1 VLADVRE
8 QKLTDKVLAI
18 TSIDN
23 HKSIRLVKKL
33 GFSFKGL
40 KWLSENNSGEL
51 ELFELEI
58 QL

>member
-1 VLADVRE
+1 M
-8 QKLTDKVLAI
+8 LAI